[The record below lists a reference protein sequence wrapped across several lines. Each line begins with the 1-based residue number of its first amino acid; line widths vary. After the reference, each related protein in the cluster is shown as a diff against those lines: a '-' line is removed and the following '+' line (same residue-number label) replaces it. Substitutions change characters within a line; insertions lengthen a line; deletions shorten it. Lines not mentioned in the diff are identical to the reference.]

1 MVLGVL
7 IGLAAGVLIG
17 LGWHLAR
24 GSHASSAARLA
35 EARLADAKLTVTEQ
49 SVQLQA
55 LSESAATAD
64 RARAVAVAEL
74 DLRRKHEAEAAAR
87 TAQDLDRLSGAFA
100 SLSQEALAK
109 NNEQFL
115 ALADTRF
122 GQARTA
128 AQGDLAQRQ
137 QAIEELLAPLSETLT
152 RYEQGVHQMES
163 ERKGAYA
170 SLSERVAALHLGHE
184 QLAKETRNLV
194 TALRSPHT
202 RGRWGEMTL
211 RRAVEAAGML
221 EHCDFEEQKT
231 VAGDEG
237 NVRPDMVVH
246 LPGGGHVVIDSKV
259 PLDAFLQF
267 TEADDDEARRA
278 LLEKHAKQV
287 RTHVDQLARKEYWK
301 QFDRSPEFVVAF
313 IPGEPLLAA
322 ALETDS
328 TLQDHALDKRVI
340 LATPNTL
347 VAALRTIALSWQQET
362 LAENAREVK
371 DLGAELY
378 RRLRKWTG
386 HMQSLQK
393 SLVASVEAYNSA
405 VGSLESRVLVTAR
418 KFPALGVIGNEGAE
432 ITELSPIEAA
442 PRHLQAVD
450 DGDGEDEDDVAGG
463 PVQQNILPLPD
474 GASGGARSGRLPG

>member
-1 MVLGVL
+1 MVIGVVV
-7 IGLAAGVLIG
+7 GLAAGILVGVVWYLV
-17 LGWHLAR
+17 R
-24 GSHASSAARLA
+24 GAHAAGAARLA
-35 EARLADAKLTVTEQ
+35 EARLADAKLTIAEQ
-49 SVQLQA
+49 TVQLQA
-55 LSESAATAD
+55 LSDTAKTAESARDVARAELELQRRHQVEATA
-64 RARAVAVAEL
+64 RAEE
-74 DLRRKHEAEAAAR
+74 DM
-87 TAQDLDRLSGAFA
+87 TRLTGAFA

-122 GQARTA
+122 GQARAA

-137 QAIEELLAPLSETLT
+137 QAIEELLTPLSETLT
-152 RYEQGVHQMES
+152 RYERGIQQMEA

-170 SLSERVAALHLGHE
+170 TLNERVAALHHGHE
-184 QLAKETRNLV
+184 RLEKETRNLV

-231 VAGDEG
+231 VAGEDG
-237 NVRPDMVVH
+237 YVRPDMVVH
-246 LPGGGHVVIDSKV
+246 LPGGGQVVIDSKV

-267 TEADDDEARRA
+267 TEADDDEARRGF
-278 LLEKHAKQV
+278 LEKHAKQL
-287 RTHVDQLARKEYWK
+287 RTHIEQLAKKEYWK
-301 QFDRSPEFVVAF
+301 QFECSPEFVVAF

-322 ALETDS
+322 ALDADPA
-328 TLQDHALDKRVI
+328 LQDYALDKRVI

-378 RRLRKWTG
+378 ERLRTWTG

-393 SLVASVEAYNSA
+393 SLSSSVDAYNKA

-418 KFPALGVIGNEGAE
+418 KFPSLGVVGNERAG

-442 PRHLQAVD
+442 PRHLQAVESD
-450 DGDGEDEDDVAGG
+450 EDERAEVDEIGAVG
-463 PVQQNILPLPD
+463 QQNILPLQD
-474 GASGGARSGRLPG
+474 SAGSGQRRLPG